1 MEKILEEYERHL
13 SVERAYSRHTVAAY
27 LRDIGQ
33 FLDYI
38 EFDGKAASLAAVDRN
53 KLRRFLALVRRDAFA
68 TGRERKAALSDRTIA
83 RKLSALRSLYR
94 YLNRRGIVA
103 VDPAALLQTPRTGST
118 LPVFAEEGWVH
129 RMMAL
134 PDTAT
139 PKGLR
144 DRTILELLYGTG
156 IRLAEL
162 LDLTRDDLNLSS
174 GLLQVRGK
182 GGKERVLPLQG
193 EAARWLKRWLASL
206 PSPVGMGPLFPGRD
220 GKGTLS
226 RRTVQR
232 IVGRYLGLAAQISRV
247 SPHVLRHSFAT
258 HLLDRGADLRSIQEM
273 LGHSSL
279 ASTQVYTHVSME
291 RLKDVH
297 RKSHPRG

>member
-1 MEKILEEYERHL
+1 VDNILTEFERHL
-13 SVERAYSRHTVAAY
+13 SVEKAYSRHTVEAY

-33 FLDYI
+33 FLEFI
-38 EFDGKAASLAAVDRN
+38 EFDGGIEMLAAVDRN
-53 KLRRFLALVRRDAFA
+53 RIRRFLALVRRDAFA
-68 TGRERKAALSDRTIA
+68 TGRARKQSLSDRTVA

-94 YLNRRGIVA
+94 FLNRRGLVR
-103 VDPAALLQTPRTGST
+103 VDPAALLQSPRTGQS
-118 LPVFAEEGWVH
+118 LPVFAEEGWIH

-134 PDTAT
+134 PDTSSL
-139 PKGLR
+139 KGLR

-162 LDLTRDDLNLSS
+162 LGISRDDLDFRS

-182 GGKERVLPLQG
+182 GDKERVLPLQG
-193 EAARWLKRWLASL
+193 EAAKWLRRWLSSQS
-206 PSPVGMGPLFPGRD
+206 PPVGSAPLFPGRD
-220 GKGTLS
+220 GESALS

-232 IVGRYLGLAAQISRV
+232 IVERYLGMTAKIGRV

-279 ASTQVYTHVSME
+279 SSTQIYTHVSME
-291 RLKDVH
+291 RLKAVH

>member
-1 MEKILEEYERHL
+1 MERG
-13 SVERAYSRHTVAAY
+13 YSPHTVQAY
-27 LRDIGQ
+27 LRDVGQ
-33 FLDYI
+33 FLEFI
-38 EFDGKAASLAAVDRN
+38 EFDGRAASLAEVDRN
-53 KLRRFLALVRRDAFA
+53 AIRRWLALVRRDAFA
-68 TGRERKAALSDRTIA
+68 VGRPRKSGLSDRTVA

-94 YLNRRGIVA
+94 FLNRRKLIA
-103 VDPAALLQTPRTGST
+103 TDPAALLQSPKVGRT

-139 PKGLR
+139 VKGLR
-144 DRTILELLYGTG
+144 DRTVLELLYGTG

-162 LDLTRDDLNLSS
+162 VGLVRDDLDFRG
-174 GLLQVRGK
+174 GLLRVMGK
-182 GGKERVLPLQG
+182 GGKERILPLQG
-193 EAARWLKRWLASL
+193 EAPHWLERMLATREA
-206 PSPVGMGPLFPGRD
+206 PVGSDPLFPGRD
-220 GKGTLS
+220 GRSPLS
-226 RRTVQR
+226 RRSVQR
-232 IVGRYLGLAAQISRV
+232 IVERYLGIAANLGRV

-258 HLLDRGADLRSIQEM
+258 HLLDRGADLRAIQEL

-279 ASTQVYTHVSME
+279 SSTQVYTHVSME